1 MAKVGP
7 NNGNEEAAEACSK
20 HVGENRGEEEPDRLR
35 LPSAEEEEEG
45 NWRLI
50 GEQEGSR
57 SRVEDNKEEEKGGNL
72 RGIETPKK
80 LHLGLSKSLEVSFFC
95 SIFCFSLLSHV

>member
-1 MAKVGP
+1 MF
-7 NNGNEEAAEACSK
+7 SK
-20 HVGENRGEEEPDRLR
+20 HLAGNMGEECKRVVGNMGEEELERLR
-35 LPSAEEEEEG
+35 LPSAEEEEEEEEG
-45 NWRLI
+45 NRRLI
-50 GEQEGSR
+50 GEQGGRR
-57 SRVEDNKEEEKGGNL
+57 SRVEDNKEEDKGGNL